1 MNLADIHRSF
11 SQTGVV
17 GWIGAGVVSHVMEFA
32 VIVVLGAAPVLVM
45 AQDTSN
51 PILIQGEKIVGEKIV
66 ELPVPGRKAEICV
79 VPKLFDGASY
89 STRDAKVMEQ
99 LCAIDVRKNAAVCP
113 KLNSTNPGLDI
124 FAIPD
129 GTTAQ
134 KFEGT
139 HCTFPK
145 GEKIAKYK
153 LSTSCSYTPSL
164 LGYYHVSRILGNV
177 ANVPPSV
184 LRTYDLADHIALGRK
199 ALAQA
204 PASSLIHATWA
215 SLMAQLTAGAKA
227 SRRALLLTD
236 DFSQSYG
243 ALEENPRHE
252 EFYKEF
258 FNGGANNVARA
269 QNFRDRNPTMA
280 MLARSADVSTMVGRD
295 FTADNVQKMV
305 QLKDASELIV
315 LDTLLNQQDR
325 FGNIHEVPVY
335 CYLDAQDG
343 KVKSERKLT
352 VDEVAQ
358 RKAVKIKQMM
368 LKDNDCGV
376 AKTNVAKSAGLA
388 DRIAHMDPETY
399 YRLLSFDQMTS
410 RPEVQAFFRHETLF
424 TAADFAS
431 LRANLKQL
439 ASQLHQRCTAGRL
452 KLDLDLDAH
461 FSDKPLPSRSCER
474 SG

>member
-1 MNLADIHRSF
+1 MNLAYICCPF
-11 SQTGVV
+11 LGTGAS
-17 GWIGAGVVSHVMEFA
+17 GWIGVRIVSCVMGFA
-32 VIVVLGAAPVLVM
+32 VIVMLVAAPAPVI

-51 PILIQGEKIVGEKIV
+51 PTLIRGEKIIGEKIV

-79 VPKLFDGASY
+79 VPTLFNGASY
-89 STRDAKVMEQ
+89 STRDTKIMEQ

-124 FAIPD
+124 FVIPD

-134 KFEGT
+134 KFQDT
-139 HCTFPK
+139 YCKSPK

-164 LGYYHVSRILGNV
+164 LGYYHVSRILGHV
-177 ANVPPSV
+177 ANVPPAV

-199 ALAQA
+199 ALARA

-215 SLMAQLTAGAKA
+215 SLMAQLTAGANA

-243 ALEENPRHE
+243 ALVDNPSHE
-252 EFYKEF
+252 EFYKDF
-258 FNGGANNVARA
+258 FNGGGNSLARA
-269 QNFRDRNPTMA
+269 QNFRDRNPTIA
-280 MLARSADVSTMVGRD
+280 MLARSADVSTMVGRS

-335 CYLDAQDG
+335 YYLDAQDG

-352 VDEVAQ
+352 ADEVTQ
-358 RKAVKIKQMM
+358 RKAVKVKQMM

-376 AKTNVAKSAGLA
+376 AKTNIAKSAGLA

-399 YRLLSFDQMTS
+399 YRLLSFDQMTG
-410 RPEVQAFFRHETLF
+410 RPEVEAFFRRETLF

-439 ASQLHQRCTAGRL
+439 ASQLHQRCTTGRL

-461 FSDKPLPSRSCER
+461 FSDKPLSSKSCEG

>member
-1 MNLADIHRSF
+1 M
-11 SQTGVV
+11 
-17 GWIGAGVVSHVMEFA
+17 
-32 VIVVLGAAPVLVM
+32 LGAAPAIAM

-51 PILIQGEKIVGEKIV
+51 PTLIRGEKIVGEKIV
-66 ELPVPGRKAEICV
+66 ELPVPGREAEICA
-79 VPKLFDGASY
+79 VPTRFDGASY
-89 STRDAKVMEQ
+89 STRDARVMEQ

-129 GTTAQ
+129 DTTAQ
-134 KFEGT
+134 KFQDT
-139 HCTFPK
+139 YCKSPK

-177 ANVPPSV
+177 ANVPPAV

-199 ALAQA
+199 ALARA
-204 PASSLIHATWA
+204 PASSLIRATWA
-215 SLMAQLTAGAKA
+215 GLMAQLTAGPNA

-243 ALEENPRHE
+243 ALVDNPSHE
-252 EFYKEF
+252 EFYNDF
-258 FNGGANNVARA
+258 FNGGGNSLARA
-269 QNFRDRNPTMA
+269 QNFRDRNPTIA
-280 MLARSADVSTMVGRD
+280 LLARSADVSTMVGRN

-305 QLKDASELIV
+305 QIKDASELIV
-315 LDTLLNQQDR
+315 LDMLLNQQDR

-335 CYLDAQDG
+335 YYLDAQDG
-343 KVKSERKLT
+343 KVRNERKLT
-352 VDEVAQ
+352 ADEVTQ
-358 RKAVKIKQMM
+358 RKAVKVKQMM

-376 AKTNVAKSAGLA
+376 AKSNIAKSAGLA

-399 YRLLSFDQMTS
+399 YRLLSLDRIS
-410 RPEVQAFFRHETLF
+410 GRPEVEAFFRHETLF
-424 TAADFAS
+424 TSADFAS

-439 ASQLHQRCTAGRL
+439 ATQLHQRCTAGQL

-461 FSDKPLPSRSCER
+461 FSDKPLSSKSCER

>member
-1 MNLADIHRSF
+1 MSPAGAHGILHILGGSA
-11 SQTGVV
+11 VV
-17 GWIGAGVVSHVMEFA
+17 VMLSVA
-32 VIVVLGAAPVLVM
+32 SAHAI
-45 AQDTSN
+45 AQDTPS
-51 PILIQGEKIVGEKIV
+51 PRLIRGEKIIGQKIV

-79 VPKLFDGASY
+79 VPKLFDGADY
-89 STRDAKVMEQ
+89 SAKDARIMEQ

-124 FAIPD
+124 FAIPS

-134 KFEGT
+134 KFENAN
-139 HCTFPK
+139 CKSPK

-164 LGYYHVSRILGNV
+164 LGYYHVSRILGHV
-177 ANVPPSV
+177 ANVPPAV

-199 ALAQA
+199 ALARA

-215 SLMAQLTAGAKA
+215 SLMAQLTAGRNA

-243 ALEENPRHE
+243 ALVENPRHE
-252 EFYKEF
+252 EFYKDF
-258 FNGGANNVARA
+258 FNGGSNNVVRA
-269 QNFRDRNPTMA
+269 QNFRDRNPAMA
-280 MLARSADVSTMVGRD
+280 MLARGTDVSTMVGRS
-295 FTADNVQKMV
+295 FTVDNVQKMV

-325 FGNIHEVPVY
+325 FGISMSCRPITISTGR
-335 CYLDAQDG
+335 DG

-352 VDEVAQ
+352 AGEVAQ
-358 RKAVKIKQMM
+358 HKAVKIKQMM

-376 AKTNVAKSAGLA
+376 AKTNIAKSAGLA

-399 YRLLSFDQMTS
+399 YRLLSFNQMADQ
-410 RPEVQAFFRHETLF
+410 PEVEEFFRSEALF

-431 LRANLKQL
+431 MRANLKQL
-439 ASQLHQRCTAGRL
+439 AGQLHQRCTTGRL
-452 KLDLDLDAH
+452 KLDLDLDTH
-461 FSDKPLPSRSCER
+461 FSQAPLRARSCEG